1 MKYRVFVVLAFDK
14 ETDLIQFKKAKNA
27 DLISERKL
35 AVMEITDGYTMDE
48 VVGLFE
54 VPHHS
59 YLVYELLESVDELVK
74 GKNLQDMDAS

>member
-1 MKYRVFVVLAFDK
+1 MMYRVFVVLAFDK

-35 AVMEITDGYTMDE
+35 TIMGIADSYSMDDLA
-48 VVGLFE
+48 GLFE
-54 VPHHS
+54 IPHHC
-59 YLVYELLESVDELVK
+59 YLVYELLDSVDELIK